1 MRTVALII
9 AGFVVSAFAAE
20 GPTERLLK
28 QLERRYNHSQTL
40 QVHFSETY
48 ISPGRGPRTEA
59 GMLYLRKP
67 GRMRWDYTSPAGKL
81 FISDGKLL
89 YLYIPSSK
97 RVEKMKLKESEDYRA
112 PLAFLLGKLDF
123 SKDFQNIQARQQGA
137 DTLVSADAKSGNLP
151 YSKVEFLVSPKIEI
165 RKLHIVGQDKSVL
178 DFEFDQETLNPKL
191 DSRLFQFQPPAGA
204 EVVEGGE

>member
-1 MRTVALII
+1 
-9 AGFVVSAFAAE
+9 
-20 GPTERLLK
+20 
-28 QLERRYNHSQTL
+28 
-40 QVHFSETY
+40 
-48 ISPGRGPRTEA
+48 
-59 GMLYLRKP
+59 MLYLRKP
-67 GRMRWDYTSPAGKL
+67 GRMRWDYTSPTGKL

-137 DTLVSADAKSGNLP
+137 DTLVSADPKSSNLP

-178 DFEFDQETLNPKL
+178 DFEFEQEMLNPKL
-191 DSRLFQFQPPAGA
+191 DSRMFQFQPPSGA
-204 EVVEGGE
+204 EVVEGGD